1 MCVHLYPFSVTP
13 RTRVTSTTD
22 PLLTFKCTSSG
33 VPTII
38 TWSYSNN
45 LRMYTDDSEHHVI
58 QSLSNGVTSTYDSRL
73 IFRSH
78 PYPSDTGERICI
90 ATAKFISANSS
101 ETNTSTKTGKKKHQ
115 VYIYVFSSTVHAL
128 LY

>member
-1 MCVHLYPFSVTP
+1 MKCLMSSPVPALNMCPFISISVTP
-13 RTRVTSTTD
+13 KTQVTSTTD
-22 PLLTFKCTSSG
+22 PLLTLKCTSTD

-38 TWSYSNN
+38 TWSYSNH

-78 PYPSDTGERICI
+78 PYPSDTGERICV
-90 ATAKFISANSS
+90 ATAKFISANNS
-101 ETNTSTKTGKKKHQ
+101 ETNTSTRTGKKIHQ
-115 VYIYVFSSTVHAL
+115 MYM
-128 LY
+128 

>member
-1 MCVHLYPFSVTP
+1 MCVHLYTFSVTP
-13 RTRVTSTTD
+13 RIQVTSTTD

-38 TWSYSNN
+38 TWSYSNH

-58 QSLSNGVTSTYDSRL
+58 QSLSNGMTSTYDSRL

-78 PYPSDTGERICI
+78 PYSSDTGERICI
-90 ATAKFISANSS
+90 ATAKFISANRS
-101 ETNTSTKTGKKKHQ
+101 ETNTSTRTGKKKHQ
-115 VYIYVFSSTVHAL
+115 VYMYVFSSIVHTL
-128 LY
+128 LP